1 MTEPL
6 PTTAP
11 APAPD
16 AFNLSNAAVSAQEGK
31 LDDLNR
37 ELAKAKDAELQQLL
51 VTLKASQVTLSQ
63 QILASLRAR
72 VETVELDRQINT
84 DLARLERRRQLM
96 ALFAQLPNAS
106 TVSPQQPSE
115 FSKFVRRLPGGE
127 WLMNLLTPTA
137 TVAGAVAGTAP
148 ALGGGT
154 LKTAVLSF
162 LANPLPI
169 PGLERF
175 VQIPWLTAYA
185 KQTLAVTQIQEYIT
199 LKQGQGRQ
207 ITFAAN
213 AATDGAAIKSMLDA
227 NKDPRTLL
235 EAITRAYEQPTP
247 LVEPLSISM
256 ADIAD
261 STGILARIATMRTTR
276 ETTDRNTQQT
286 DARRALA
293 VEMGLPTGAD
303 CQVRPGTNS
312 LLEVSGTSQYTL
324 TFPVTGDLQVNPVT
338 KKFIFTA
345 DQQKVVDTFKSYMK
359 EVPTAKKIEV
369 VTDAQPTEMALTS
382 AGLTLK
388 VSGKSTPEQIKTW
401 LGLIRDTQVKKVE
414 LSDDRT
420 TKIDNIGTDDIQ
432 MKVSNRLPVALRA
445 GLIELAKR
453 NNNSKI
459 TSVSLSQSQGSNEAL
474 YTDGTLQI
482 ATDGTVLNNLASR
495 WDNLV
500 TNDWSGGD
508 KISTVTWTK
517 NLPSMPVGYQPQPYV
532 PPAYIPNPSYP
543 PPGYPPYGYPSG
555 FPPPQPGQPPF
566 MPQPGAPTGTNPPT
580 IPPTTFPPT
589 TGNR

>member
-6 PTTAP
+6 PPSAP
-11 APAPD
+11 APAPE

-31 LDDLNR
+31 VDDLNR
-37 ELAKAKDAELQQLL
+37 ELAKAKDAELQQLF
-51 VTLKASQVTLSQ
+51 VTLKASQATLSR
-63 QILASLRAR
+63 QILDSLRAR

-96 ALFAQLPNAS
+96 ALFAQLPNAG
-106 TVSPQQPSE
+106 TVLPQQPSE
-115 FSKFVRRLPGGE
+115 FSKFVRKLPGGE
-127 WLMNLLTPTA
+127 WLMNLFTPTA
-137 TVAGAVAGTAP
+137 TVAGGAIAAP
-148 ALGGGT
+148 ALGGAT
-154 LKTAVLSF
+154 LKTAVLGF

-169 PGLERF
+169 PGLEKF
-175 VQIPWLTAYA
+175 IQIPWLTAYA
-185 KQTLAVTQIQEYIT
+185 KQTLALTQIQEYIAF
-199 LKQGQGRQ
+199 KQTQGRR
-207 ITFAAN
+207 ITFVAGPN
-213 AATDGAAIKSMLDA
+213 DGAAIKAMIDG
-227 NKDPRTLL
+227 NKDPRALL
-235 EAITRAYEQPTP
+235 EAIVREYEKVPALT
-247 LVEPLSISM
+247 EPLNIGM
-256 ADIAD
+256 IDIAD
-261 STGILARIATMRTTR
+261 STTMLATLATMRTNRDTAER
-276 ETTDRNTQQT
+276 GNQQT

-293 VEMGLPTGAD
+293 VEMGLPNGAD
-303 CQVRPGTNS
+303 CQVRSGTNS
-312 LLEVSGTSQYTL
+312 LFEFTGTAQYTL

-369 VTDAQPTEMALTS
+369 VADAQPTEMALAS
-382 AGLTLK
+382 AGLALK

-401 LGLIRDTQVKKVE
+401 LALIRETQVKKVE

-420 TKIDNIGTDDIQ
+420 TKIENIGTDDIQ
-432 MKVSNRLPVALRA
+432 MKVSTRLPVALRA

-459 TSVSLSQSQGSNEAL
+459 TSVALSQSQSSNEAL

-517 NLPSMPVGYQPQPYV
+517 VAPPMPVGYQPLQFV
-532 PPAYIPNPSYP
+532 QPAYLPNPAFVQ
-543 PPGYPPYGYPSG
+543 PGYPPYGYPSG
-555 FPPPQPGQPPF
+555 FPPPQPGQPAGLPL
-566 MPQPGAPTGTNPPT
+566 PAAPVGTNQPTIPPTRPPT
-580 IPPTTFPPT
+580 IPPT
-589 TGNR
+589 NQ